1 MMARRPVRSGP
12 QPPLIRLEGVW
23 KTYERDGVPVTA
35 LRAVDLAIDAGEFTA
50 IMGPSGSG
58 KSTLLHVIGLLD
70 ADYEGTYHLAGRK
83 VSGLSQDD
91 LSVRRNRELG
101 FVFQNFQLLPSLSIL
116 DNAALPALYARDRS
130 AEACRAAASTRL
142 RQLGL
147 GDRLDHKP
155 AQLSVGQRQRAAIAR
170 ALVNGPRVLLADE
183 PTGALDSKTAQEILD
198 VFTDLHQSGVTIVLV
213 THDRD
218 VASAAGRVIHVLDG
232 QVHDGLPPAAARAAT
247 RS

>member
-1 MMARRPVRSGP
+1 MTARRHVRPGSE
-12 QPPLIRLEGVW
+12 QPLIRLDAVW
-23 KTYERDGVPVTA
+23 KTYERDGTPVTA
-35 LRAVDLAIDAGEFTA
+35 LRDVDLVVHPGEFAA

-58 KSTLLHVIGLLD
+58 KSTLLHVVGLLD
-70 ADYEGTYHLAGRK
+70 ADYEGSYRLGGRT
-83 VSGLSQDD
+83 VSGLSQDE
-91 LSVRRNRELG
+91 LSVLRNRELG

-116 DNAALPALYARDRS
+116 DNAALPALYSRDRS
-130 AEACRAAASTRL
+130 AEACRAAARARL
-142 RQLGL
+142 CQLGL
-147 GDRLDHKP
+147 GERLDHRP
-155 AQLSVGQRQRAAIAR
+155 AQLSIGQRQRAAIAR
-170 ALVNGPRVLLADE
+170 ALVNDPSLLLADE

-232 QVHDGLPPAAARAAT
+232 QVYDGVPPALPRAAT